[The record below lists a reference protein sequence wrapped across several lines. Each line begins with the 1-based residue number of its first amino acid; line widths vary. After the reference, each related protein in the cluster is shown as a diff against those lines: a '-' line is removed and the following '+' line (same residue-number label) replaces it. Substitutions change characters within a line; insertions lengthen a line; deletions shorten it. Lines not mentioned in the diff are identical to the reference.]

1 MKKNV
6 IRFAMA
12 IVIIAIAVF
21 VSNSEYRNNNQT
33 AGGGISL
40 KEMTDTSKCNVT
52 MIGEAN
58 ATTEQQLGQVTGI
71 ANYEHNYGW
80 YYVAA
85 DLVGCVSTEYNV
97 ACPTCDVRLGANFNF
112 GKVEIK
118 SGTFARNSVKT
129 TGFDPQFSNFTI
141 NSGENY
147 TAANATQISI
157 IANATKVYFG
167 HKGSSFFKL
176 NDGNY
181 YAGGEQ
187 RIGNFTVAGGM
198 DFAEVKSGYA
208 AAKWNSKNNS
218 FTITANNIGLDSKN
232 YIISYNRSNIKVGKG
247 FGMNI
252 ASALYKNSTKT
263 GLHVVGGLHK
273 GSATLFA
280 QFGGYVSENVF
291 KPVIGLGTNVKL

>member
-1 MKKNV
+1 L
-6 IRFAMA
+6 
-12 IVIIAIAVF
+12 
-21 VSNSEYRNNNQT
+21 
-33 AGGGISL
+33 SL
-40 KEMTDTSKCNVT
+40 KELTDTVKSSVVV
-52 MIGEAN
+52 IAEGN

-118 SGTFARNSVKT
+118 SGTFARNNVKT

-157 IANATKVYFG
+157 IANATKVYVG

-181 YAGGEQ
+181 YAGAEQ
-187 RIGNFTVAGGM
+187 RIGNLTVAGGM

-263 GLHVVGGLHK
+263 GLHVVGGFHK
-273 GSATLFA
+273 GTTNLFA
-280 QFGGYVSENVF
+280 QLGGYVTENVF
-291 KPVIGLGTNVKL
+291 TPTFGLGISRKL